1 MRRKNKMQTVVDRDM
16 VITALENA
24 ITVIKEKGISG
35 WSINDSEYGFSV
47 SVNYAVAPGVPQEK

>member
-1 MRRKNKMQTVVDRDM
+1 MQTVVDRDM